1 VKPPTV
7 ASKRV
12 LITGASAG
20 IGRDAALTCVKRGF
34 EVFAAARRT
43 AALDA
48 LKSEAGESLYPIE
61 LDVNNASS
69 IDRAKAR
76 ILELT
81 DGYGV
86 DGLVNNAGIAIA
98 GVLSEVTDRDMRAQ
112 FETNVFGLM
121 TVTRA
126 FLPEMMARRSG
137 RIVNVSSSGGLVSLP
152 FVGVYHATKF
162 ALEALSDTLRW
173 ELRPF
178 GVRVSVI
185 EPGPIRTEFGDKLVG
200 STDRILPGSPYAPL
214 FTDVDRMKAFAE
226 ARMSG
231 PEVVTRDIVHALSS
245 RWPRARYLEPRM
257 LIVLIKL
264 YQLAPTWLSDW
275 VITRV
280 TGLTAKKLLGPATG
294 SSDK

>member
-1 VKPPTV
+1 M
-7 ASKRV
+7 RV

-20 IGRDAALTCVKRGF
+20 IGRDAALTCAKLGF
-34 EVFAAARRT
+34 EVFAAARR
-43 AALDA
+43 AKALDA
-48 LKSEAGESLYPIE
+48 LREEAGANLHPVE
-61 LDVNNASS
+61 LDVNDAAS
-69 IDRAKAR
+69 IERARAA
-76 ILELT
+76 ILDLT
-81 DGYGV
+81 GGYGI

-98 GVLSEVTDRDMRAQ
+98 GALAEVTDSDMRAQ

-121 TVTRA
+121 AVTRA
-126 FLPEMMARRSG
+126 FLPAMMQRRRG

-152 FVGVYHATKF
+152 FVGAYHATKF
-162 ALEALSDTLRW
+162 AVEALSDALRW

-178 GVRVSVI
+178 GIRVSVI

-200 STDRILPGSPYAPL
+200 SADRILPGSPYAPL
-214 FTDVDRMKAFAE
+214 FTDIDRLKAFAE

-231 PEVVTRDIVHALSS
+231 PAVVTRDIVHALSS
-245 RWPRARYLEPRM
+245 RWPRARYLEPRI

-280 TGLTAKKLLGPATG
+280 TGLTPSRLFG
-294 SSDK
+294 SSLAIPVRPD

>member
-1 VKPPTV
+1 MPSP
-7 ASKRV
+7 KRV

-20 IGRDAALTCVKRGF
+20 IGRNAALTCAKRGF
-34 EVFAAARRT
+34 EVFAAARRMK
-43 AALDA
+43 ALDA
-48 LKSEAGESLYPIE
+48 LRSEAGDNLHPIE
-61 LDVNNASS
+61 LDVNDEAS
-69 IDRAKAR
+69 IARAKAT

-81 DGYGV
+81 GGYGV

-98 GVLSEVTDRDMRAQ
+98 GLLAEVTARDMRAQ

-121 TVTRA
+121 TVTQA

-162 ALEALSDTLRW
+162 ALEALSDSLRW

-178 GVRVSVI
+178 GIRVSVI

-200 STDRILPGSPYAPL
+200 SADRVLPGSPYAPL
-214 FTDVDRMKAFAE
+214 FTDLERMKAFAE

-231 PEVVTRDIVHALSS
+231 PEVVTRDILHALRS
-245 RWPRARYLEPRM
+245 RWPRARYLEPRA
-257 LIVLIKL
+257 LVLAIKL
-264 YQLAPTWLSDW
+264 YQLTPTWLSDW

-280 TGLTAKKLLGPATG
+280 TGLTTKNLLAPRGRGPTT
-294 SSDK
+294 

>member
-1 VKPPTV
+1 M
-7 ASKRV
+7 RV
-12 LITGASAG
+12 LVTGASAG
-20 IGRDAALTCVKRGF
+20 IGRDTALTCAKLGF
-34 EVFAAARRT
+34 EVFAGARRT
-43 AALDA
+43 EALLA
-48 LKSEAGESLYPIE
+48 LRDEAGETLHPIA
-61 LDVNNASS
+61 LDVNRAAS
-69 IDRAKAR
+69 IEAAR
-76 ILELT
+76 GEILERT
-81 DGYGV
+81 SGHGI

-98 GVLSEVTDRDMRAQ
+98 GMLSEVTDEDMRSQ
-112 FETNVFGLM
+112 FETNVFGLL

-214 FTDVDRMKAFAE
+214 FADVGRIKAFAE
-226 ARMSG
+226 ARMTG
-231 PEVVTRDIVHALSS
+231 PGVVTRDIVHALTS
-245 RWPRARYLEPRM
+245 RWPRARYLEPRA
-257 LIVLIKL
+257 LFLLIKL
-264 YQLAPTWLSDW
+264 YQLTPTWLSDW
-275 VITRV
+275 VITRAV
-280 TGLTAKKLLGPATG
+280 GLTARRLSLVRG
-294 SSDK
+294 

>member
-1 VKPPTV
+1 MPPM
-7 ASKRV
+7 RV
-12 LITGASAG
+12 LVTGASAG
-20 IGRDAALTCVKRGF
+20 IGRDTALACARLGF

-43 AALDA
+43 KALDA
-48 LKSEAGESLYPIE
+48 LREEAGPSLRPIE
-61 LDVNNASS
+61 LDVNDGAS
-69 IDRAKAR
+69 IERARDA
-76 ILELT
+76 ILGLT

-98 GVLSEVTDRDMRAQ
+98 GALAEVTDRDMRAQ

-126 FLPEMMARRSG
+126 FLPPMMQRRRG

-162 ALEALSDTLRW
+162 ALEALSDALRW
-173 ELRPF
+173 ELSPF
-178 GVRVSVI
+178 GIRVSLI

-200 STDRILPGSPYAPL
+200 STDRILPGSPYAPI
-214 FTDVDRMKAFAE
+214 FADIERIKAFAE

-231 PEVVTRDIVHALSS
+231 TAVVTRDIVHALSS
-245 RWPRARYLEPRM
+245 RWPRARYLEPRLM
-257 LIVLIKL
+257 IVLIKA

-280 TGLTAKKLLGPATG
+280 TGLTATKLLSPSAAKLPP
-294 SSDK
+294 SME